1 MQIEVIGPRTGK
13 YSGALLSAAPVML
26 AALQSVARLLDDP
39 DADHFDADRVQAEV
53 LAAIKLATGGA
64 S

>member
-13 YSGALLSAAPVML
+13 YTGNLLSAAPAML
-26 AALQSVARLLDDP
+26 AALQSVVKLLEDP

-53 LAAIKLATGGA
+53 EAAIKLATGGNP
-64 S
+64 